1 MSGMSLG
8 GSDAKDKFEE
18 SVSAALTF
26 HAFEALTYRSHVPSL
41 RIVV

>member
-8 GSDAKDKFEE
+8 GSDAKGKLEE

-26 HAFEALTYRSHVPSL
+26 RAFEALTYRSHVPSL